1 MTRRSRKE
9 IITEAVLTSLPNR
22 SSYQN
27 LTTEQ
32 IAFKWF
38 ATGRTGSGLRLT
50 EEGFKCFTESDITF
64 YEFPVDYSLK
74 SIFIKPD
81 TFAMSLNKHI
91 DCPYYLGARK
101 GPEVYYEVYLR
112 VYESKIAM
120 MISLYGGV
128 EEYLNS
134 FTSS

>member
-1 MTRRSRKE
+1 MTKRSRKE
-9 IITEAVLTSLPNR
+9 IITEAVLTSLPDR

-50 EEGFKCFTESDITF
+50 EEGFKCFTDADITF
-64 YEFPVDYSLK
+64 YEFPIDYSFK
-74 SIFIKPD
+74 GIFIKPD
-81 TFAMSLNKHI
+81 TFTMSLNKYI

-101 GPEVYYEVYLR
+101 DKKSPEVYLR
-112 VYESKIAM
+112 VYDSKIAM
-120 MISLYGGV
+120 MINLYGCV

-134 FTSS
+134 FAPQ

>member
-91 DCPYYLGARK
+91 